1 MNRSGYSYRLNTI
14 AREASDSGR
23 GQAGKSAMDGGSC
36 DDAAGC
42 IDVAESVGGA
52 HVKQMNV
59 GDGVDELSTNAG
71 EPHSDCVVWDTA
83 RKYHCDVLCVSH
95 ANDMSCDKI
104 TDCEALFGSFN
115 VLPYDILVW
124 YHAKLILFQKRQLS

>member
-14 AREASDSGR
+14 AREANDSGR
-23 GQAGKSAMDGGSC
+23 GQAGKSAMDGGSR

-52 HVKQMNV
+52 HVKQINV

-71 EPHSDCVVWDTA
+71 EPHCDCVVWDTA
-83 RKYHCDVLCVSH
+83 RSMYHCDVLCVSH
-95 ANDMSCDKI
+95 ANDMS
-104 TDCEALFGSFN
+104 
-115 VLPYDILVW
+115 
-124 YHAKLILFQKRQLS
+124 